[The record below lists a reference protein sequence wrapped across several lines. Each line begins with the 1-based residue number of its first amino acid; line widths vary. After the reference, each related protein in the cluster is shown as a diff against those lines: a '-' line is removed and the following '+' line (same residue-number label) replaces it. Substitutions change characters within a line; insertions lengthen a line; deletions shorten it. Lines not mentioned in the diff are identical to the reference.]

1 MATKVT
7 KLVPL
12 FDFVLLADHQSVLP
26 SLSLS
31 SVGSSYLVYL
41 GKFIFS
47 FLKKSHIKSS
57 QKKKNPHIKD
67 CIVGILF
74 SEFNWY

>member
-1 MATKVT
+1 MATKVA
-7 KLVPL
+7 KLIPL

-47 FLKKSHIKSS
+47 FLKKSHINLL
-57 QKKKNPHIKD
+57 KKKNPHIKD
-67 CIVGILF
+67 CIVAILF

>member
-7 KLVPL
+7 KLIPL
-12 FDFVLLADHQSVLP
+12 FDFVLLAVHQSVLP

-57 QKKKNPHIKD
+57 QKKKKTP
-67 CIVGILF
+67 
-74 SEFNWY
+74 Y